1 VVTRVA
7 RVARAASVQVRA
19 RFSRRA
25 RVRLA
30 SARRVPM
37 TVRIRA
43 VDAEG
48 HRRTATSRV
57 LLHR

>member
-1 VVTRVA
+1 LP
-7 RVARAASVQVRA
+7 VQVRA
-19 RFSRRA
+19 RFPRRA

-30 SARRVPM
+30 SARRVRM
-37 TVRIRA
+37 TVQIRA

-48 HRRTATSRV
+48 HRRIATSRV